1 MTHYEPGKA
10 LRSYHNVR
18 MMLKGVPR
26 ELWHIFLP
34 VSADDIALLE
44 RNILA
49 FKSREIDREK
59 VITIQKMCGFPLRP
73 NAPLREML
81 TKVRIQDKKKGKDTS
96 GDGDDTGQNKG
107 NDDSSSS

>member
-1 MTHYEPGKA
+1 MAHYEPGKA

-18 MMLKGVPR
+18 MMLKDVPR
-26 ELWHIFLP
+26 DLWHIFLP

-44 RNILA
+44 RNILS

-81 TKVRIQDKKKGKDTS
+81 TKVRIQDKKKEIDAS
-96 GDGDDTGQNKG
+96 ADGDDTEHSKG
-107 NDDSSSS
+107 SDESQS

>member
-10 LRSYHNVR
+10 LRTYHNVR
-18 MMLKGVPR
+18 LMLKDIPR

-34 VSADDIALLE
+34 VSADDIAILE
-44 RNILA
+44 RNIVNM
-49 FKSREIDREK
+49 KSREIDREK

-81 TKVRIQDKKKGKDTS
+81 TKVRIQDKKKEIGRS
-96 GDGDDTGQNKG
+96 ADGDDSEQNKS
-107 NDDSSSS
+107 NDDSQ

>member
-1 MTHYEPGKA
+1 MAHYEPGKA

-18 MMLKGVPR
+18 MMLKGIPR

-44 RNILA
+44 RNILS

-81 TKVRIQDKKKGKDTS
+81 TKVRIQDKKKEKGGS
-96 GDGDDTGQNKG
+96 AGGDDTEHSRG
-107 NDDSSSS
+107 NDDSH